1 MASNSTSLTV
11 AAAISIL
18 ASGWAAGM
26 GASFSVL
33 GIPSIINAGASSEVM
48 VRQWRIQFI
57 RGQAIVPTLG
67 VLNAINYWHVAYR
80 CWSHGLEWR
89 GFAAAGLS
97 TFFIVPYTL
106 TFIMGVNGK
115 LLAASEKREKTL
127 SDDTARSLI
136 KQWGDLNIVRA
147 VVPVVGTGLA
157 LWNFCLS

>member
-1 MASNSTSLTV
+1 MRADILT
-11 AAAISIL
+11 
-18 ASGWAAGM
+18 GM

-48 VRQWRIQFI
+48 VRQWRIQFL

-67 VLNAINYWHVAYR
+67 VINGINYCHIAYR

-97 TFFIVPYTL
+97 TLFIIPYTL
-106 TFIMGVNGK
+106 AFIMGVNGK
-115 LLAASEKREKTL
+115 LLAASERQEKTL

-136 KQWGDLNIVRA
+136 KKWGDLNIVRA

-157 LWNFCLS
+157 LWNFCL